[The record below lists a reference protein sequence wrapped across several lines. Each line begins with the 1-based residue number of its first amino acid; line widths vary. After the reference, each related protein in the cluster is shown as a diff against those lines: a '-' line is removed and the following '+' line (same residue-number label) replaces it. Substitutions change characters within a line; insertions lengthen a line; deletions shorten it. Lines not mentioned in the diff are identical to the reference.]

1 MDWLKA
7 SGPPLRYDDGA
18 SVQIG
23 SHPYDAETGGL
34 FPHAL
39 LCLLFMPFSRMR
51 PHTQIDMKLRNRIL
65 KIVGAC
71 GMLGAGFQ
79 GNAASAQV
87 NTMPRTSAEPQTA
100 PLEDRTPVG
109 RPCRTG
115 PLVKN
120 LMALNTPPCNRS
132 TVRDPEHL
140 SLKQLKEM
148 SRRASTAE
156 GHAFIARQ
164 YLTEADRLDAVAANY
179 AQAAATYAKG
189 PMVKNLMAPTTSQR
203 DAFTAQ
209 LLRKAA
215 EGLRQRAASED
226 KAASRAETVVG
237 LK

>member
-1 MDWLKA
+1 MAHPFKI
-7 SGPPLRYDDGA
+7 GT
-18 SVQIG
+18 VQIG
-23 SHPYDAETGGL
+23 SHPYTEPGKL
-34 FPHAL
+34 FPHVL

-51 PHTQIDMKLRNRIL
+51 PHTEIDMKLRNRIL

-71 GMLGAGFQ
+71 GMLGTGFQ
-79 GNAASAQV
+79 GNAEAAQV

-100 PLEDRTPVG
+100 PPEEHTTVG
-109 RPCRTG
+109 WPCRTS

-120 LMALNTPPCNRS
+120 LMALNTPPRNRS
-132 TVRDPEHL
+132 AVRDPEHL
-140 SLKQLKEM
+140 SLKQLKER

-156 GHAFIARQ
+156 DHAFIARQ
-164 YLTEADRLDAVAANY
+164 YRTEADRLDAVAANY

-189 PMVKNLMAPTTSQR
+189 PMVKNLTAPTTSQR

-226 KAASRAETVVG
+226 ERASRAGIVVG
-237 LK
+237 LR